1 MEGAKQED
9 KRFAVKNAIL
19 SFCIV
24 SLLSSASL
32 AFPSASAKGTILELL
47 NGKAQKQQLANSV
60 PVSFDD
66 IVCSRHGRTCR
77 LSMRFMIPQD
87 DFFILKNGSCL
98 VEPVQTVYDIL
109 DEKSGDL
116 TGFFVNSVND
126 CL

>member
-1 MEGAKQED
+1 
-9 KRFAVKNAIL
+9 
-19 SFCIV
+19 
-24 SLLSSASL
+24 
-32 AFPSASAKGTILELL
+32 
-47 NGKAQKQQLANSV
+47 
-60 PVSFDD
+60 
-66 IVCSRHGRTCR
+66 
-77 LSMRFMIPQD
+77 MRFMIPQD